1 MTASRASME
10 AQPAIRVIDVESVPM
25 LARAHVRAGGFSS
38 RRLLDGEQGTP
49 GNFSLQLSLTPDS
62 YFSPRH
68 RHNFDQVR
76 YQIEGEFDFASD
88 GVMKPGSV
96 AYFPEGTHY
105 GPQSS
110 SSRSLTLVLQF
121 GGASGNGYM
130 STEQYDRAAA
140 ELRERGTFANG
151 AYSVVTPE
159 GRKINKDAYEAVWER
174 VNGRPLVYPP
184 ERYSRPVFMEP
195 QNFAWTPIEGQPGA
209 SHKFLGEFS
218 ERRTRIA
225 LYRIEPGAQMSL
237 AGHSIYFAASGEGIA
252 AGQDFRHHATIYV
265 EGDASASLTA
275 RQAVELLHIGLPQFS

>member
-1 MTASRASME
+1 MATPASTG
-10 AQPAIRVIDVESVPM
+10 AQQTVRVIDVESVPM

-38 RRLLDGEQGTP
+38 RRLLDGHEGTP
-49 GNFSLQLSLTPDS
+49 GNFSLQLSLTPDT

-76 YQIEGEFDFASD
+76 YQIDGEFDFASD
-88 GVMKPGSV
+88 GVMKPGTV
-96 AYFPEGTHY
+96 AYFPEGTYY

-140 ELRERGTFANG
+140 ELRQLGTFANG
-151 AYSVVTPE
+151 AYTVVAPD

-174 VNGRPLVYPP
+174 VNGRPLAYPP

-195 QNFAWTPIEGQPGA
+195 SSFAWIPIDGQRGA
-209 SHKFLGEFS
+209 SCKFLGELS
-218 ERRTRIA
+218 ERRTRIE
-225 LYRIEPGAQMSL
+225 LYRIERGAAL
-237 AGHSIYFAASGEGIA
+237 RLVGGSIYFVMLGNGTVGAE
-252 AGQDFRHHATIYV
+252 DCRMHTTIYV
-265 EGDASASLTA
+265 EGDTPATIASRETT
-275 RQAVELLHIGLPQFS
+275 ELLRIGLPRF

>member
-1 MTASRASME
+1 MVIGTSLGKPSGV
-10 AQPAIRVIDVESVPM
+10 RVIDVESVPM
-25 LARAHVRAGGFSS
+25 LGRAHVRAGRFSS
-38 RRLLDGEQGTP
+38 RRLLDGEQRTP
-49 GNFSLQLSLTPDS
+49 GNFSLQLSLTPDT

-96 AYFPEGTHY
+96 AYFPEGTYY

-121 GGASGNGYM
+121 GGASGSGYM

-140 ELRERGTFANG
+140 ELRDFGTFANG
-151 AYSVVTPE
+151 VFTVVTPE

-184 ERYSRPVFMEP
+184 ERYSRPVFIEP
-195 QNFAWTPIEGQPGA
+195 QNFMWVPVSGQPGA
-209 SHKFLGEFS
+209 NCKFLGEFS
-218 ERRTRIA
+218 ERHAQIA
-225 LYRIEPGAQMSL
+225 FYRVDAGASLSL
-237 AGHSIYFAASGEGIA
+237 AGHSIYFVSSGKGV
-252 AGQDFRHHATIYV
+252 AGAQEFRPHATMYV
-265 EGDASASLTA
+265 PDETPAAITA
-275 RQAVELLHIGLPQFS
+275 RETVELLRMGLPQFS